1 MGSQRPLGDGVMTK
15 RDYYEVLEVSRNSN
29 DDELKKAFRTLA
41 RKNHPDKNPDDAEA
55 ENRFKEI
62 QEAYAV
68 LSNPQQRQ
76 NYDTFG
82 HESPGGNPFGRS
94 GFQGVNISMDDLFS
108 GGFDS
113 VFSQFFGGG
122 GTSGRRSSRGNDVLI
137 RHSINMEM
145 AMVGGETEL
154 EAKLLVIC
162 DTCNGRAAA
171 SAEGVKTCGTCS
183 GQGQVTQ
190 NRKIGPFIQQMVTDC
205 PECSG
210 TGRKI
215 TDPCGDCRGQG
226 REKKKQTIRFGI
238 PAGISD
244 GTRMRMGGRGEPIRG
259 GGGNPG
265 DLYIQVHIEDHDWYE
280 RDGSDLLMALP
291 LGYPEL
297 LLGTTVSL
305 PHIDGKEIS
314 IDVPAGSIPGDTLE
328 VSGRGFPRARGR
340 GRGNV
345 TVLLKLYIPSKLSKN
360 VKKQIEGLR
369 DEIGID
375 LDSIEDLVRKEAK
388 SRRRIR

>member
-1 MGSQRPLGDGVMTK
+1 MAK
-15 RDYYEVLEVSRNSN
+15 RDYYEVLEVSRDAN
-29 DDELKKAFRTLA
+29 DNELKKAFRSLA
-41 RKNHPDKNPDDAEA
+41 RKNHPDKNPDDSEA

-68 LSNPQQRQ
+68 LSNPQQRR

-82 HESPGGNPFGRS
+82 HDSPGGNPFGSS

-113 VFSQFFGGG
+113 VFSQFFGAGG
-122 GTSGRRSSRGNDVLI
+122 GTNRRSSRGNDVLI
-137 RHSINMEM
+137 RHSIDMNM
-145 AMVGGETEL
+145 AMLGGETEL
-154 EAKLLVIC
+154 EARLLVNC
-162 DTCNGRAAA
+162 EACQGRAAA
-171 SAEGVKTCGTCS
+171 SPDGVKTCVTCS

-205 PECSG
+205 PDCNGS
-210 TGRKI
+210 GRKI
-215 TDPCGDCRGQG
+215 TDPCKPCRGEG
-226 REKKKQTIRFGI
+226 RMKKKQTIRFSI

-259 GGGNPG
+259 GGGSPG
-265 DLYIQVHIEDHDWYE
+265 DLYIQVHIEDHEWYE

-297 LLGTTVSL
+297 LLGISISL
-305 PHIDGKEIS
+305 PHIDGKDIK
-314 IDVPAGSIPGDTLE
+314 INVPAGSIPGDTLD
-328 VSGRGFPRARGR
+328 VKGRGFPRSRGR

-345 TVLLKLYIPSKLSKN
+345 TVLLKLYVPSKLSKN

-369 DEIGID
+369 DEIGVD
-375 LDSIEDLVRKEAK
+375 LDSVEDLVRKEAK
-388 SRRRIR
+388 SRRGVR

>member
-1 MGSQRPLGDGVMTK
+1 MAK
-15 RDYYEVLEVSRNSN
+15 RDYYEVLEVSRDAS

-41 RKNHPDKNPDDAEA
+41 RKNHPDKNPDDSGA

-68 LSNPQQRQ
+68 LSNPQQRR

-82 HESPGGNPFGRS
+82 HDSPGGNPFGSS

-122 GTSGRRSSRGNDVLI
+122 GSSRRSSRGNDVLI
-137 RHSINMEM
+137 RHSVDMGM
-145 AMVGGETEL
+145 AMLGGETEL
-154 EAKLLVIC
+154 EANLLVNC
-162 DTCNGRAAA
+162 EACEGRVAA
-171 SAEGVKTCGTCS
+171 SPEGVKTCGTCA

-205 PECSG
+205 PDCNGS
-210 TGRKI
+210 GRKI
-215 TDPCGDCRGQG
+215 TDPCKPCRGEG
-226 REKKKQTIRFGI
+226 REKKKQTIRFSI

-259 GGGNPG
+259 GGGSPG
-265 DLYIQVHIEDHDWYE
+265 DLYIQVHIEDHEWYE

-297 LLGTTVSL
+297 LLGTSISL
-305 PHIDGKEIS
+305 PHIDGKDIT
-314 IDVPAGSIPGDTLE
+314 IDVPAGSIPGDTLD
-328 VSGRGFPRARGR
+328 VKGRGFPRSRGR
-340 GRGNV
+340 GRGNI
-345 TVLLKLYIPSKLSKN
+345 TVLLKLYVPSKLSKN

-375 LDSIEDLVRKEAK
+375 LDSVEDLVRKEAK
-388 SRRRIR
+388 SRRGAR

>member
-1 MGSQRPLGDGVMTK
+1 MTK
-15 RDYYEVLEVSRNSN
+15 RDYYEVLEVSRNSS
-29 DDELKKAFRTLA
+29 DDELKKAFRILA

-68 LSNPQQRQ
+68 LSNPQQRR
-76 NYDTFG
+76 NYDRFG
-82 HESPGGNPFGRS
+82 HESPGGNPFGSS
-94 GFQGVNISMDDLFS
+94 GFQGVNIPMDDLFS

-122 GTSGRRSSRGNDVLI
+122 GTTSGRRSSRGNDVLI
-137 RHSINMEM
+137 RHSIDMEM
-145 AMVGGETEL
+145 AMLGGETEL
-154 EAKLLVIC
+154 EAKLLAIC
-162 DTCNGRAAA
+162 DTCKGRAAA
-171 SAEGVKTCGTCS
+171 SPEGVKTCGTCS

-205 PECSG
+205 PECNG

-215 TDPCGDCRGQG
+215 TDPCSDCRGQG

-244 GTRMRMGGRGEPIRG
+244 GTRMRMGGRGEPISG

-265 DLYIQVHIEDHDWYE
+265 DLYIEVHIEDHDWYE

-297 LLGTTVSL
+297 LLGTSVSL

-328 VSGRGFPRARGR
+328 VKGRGFPRARGR
-340 GRGNV
+340 GRGDV
-345 TVLLKLYIPSKLSKN
+345 TVLLKLYVPSKISKK

-375 LDSIEDLVRKEAK
+375 LDSVEDLVRKEAK